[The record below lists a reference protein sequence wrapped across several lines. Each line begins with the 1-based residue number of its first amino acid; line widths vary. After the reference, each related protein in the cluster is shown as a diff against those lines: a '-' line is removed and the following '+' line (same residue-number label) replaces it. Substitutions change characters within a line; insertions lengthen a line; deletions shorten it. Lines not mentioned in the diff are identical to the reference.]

1 MLIENAV
8 GLMSVPLKPFIIN
21 ELIKSN
27 LRTLIMLV
35 GMAAA
40 IREFRVALAIH
51 PLHGVFTLY
60 TVYAREFIKPY
71 RILKTPF
78 VPQPDVYSKFYSKF
92 Y

>member
-27 LRTLIMLV
+27 LRTLIMLA

-40 IREFRVALAIH
+40 VPSRSGQYFCWPFIHFTVFLHYTQCMHASLLNPIEF
-51 PLHGVFTLY
+51 
-60 TVYAREFIKPY
+60 
-71 RILKTPF
+71 
-78 VPQPDVYSKFYSKF
+78 
-92 Y
+92 

>member
-27 LRTLIMLV
+27 LRTLIMLA

-40 IREFRVALAIH
+40 VPSRSGQYSGHSSTSRWFYVIHSVCTRV
-51 PLHGVFTLY
+51 Y
-60 TVYAREFIKPY
+60 
-71 RILKTPF
+71 
-78 VPQPDVYSKFYSKF
+78 
-92 Y
+92 